1 MTTVSI
7 RERCPK
13 CFGTWHRPLPLDKPA
28 ALMAALG
35 LDRAE
40 RIHQPPQI
48 CEGCRLAE

>member
-1 MTTVSI
+1 MSGAMI
-7 RERCPK
+7 QERCPK

-35 LDRAE
+35 LDRQE
-40 RIHQPPQI
+40 RLHTPPQT